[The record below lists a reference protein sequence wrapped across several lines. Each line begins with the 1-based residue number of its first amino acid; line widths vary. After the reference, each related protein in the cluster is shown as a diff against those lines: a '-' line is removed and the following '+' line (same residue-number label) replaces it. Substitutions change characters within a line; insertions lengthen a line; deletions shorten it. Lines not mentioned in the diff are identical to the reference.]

1 MVTSFAEWELDET
14 GYLQCD
20 YPLRTS
26 RCLQMENIG
35 DYSDM
40 FEVSVGIGVS
50 LCFMLYATFNPVRV
64 LPYAATGDD
73 GYQVKCGP
81 PRCRILSLASQ
92 LEQLNQRFTLKFKT
106 QVYMCNLLTT
116 SNSSPRQ
123 WQQVDADIA

>member
-40 FEVSVGIGVS
+40 FEVSVGIGVY

-92 LEQLNQRFTLKFKT
+92 PKRLDQRFTLKSKPKSICAT
-106 QVYMCNLLTT
+106 LTT
-116 SNSSPRQ
+116 SNSSPQQ

>member
-40 FEVSVGIGVS
+40 LEVSVGIGVY

-81 PRCRILSLASQ
+81 PRCRILSLAPQ
-92 LEQLNQRFTLKFKT
+92 PERLDQRFTLTFKT
-106 QVYMCNLLTT
+106 QVYVCNLLTT

-123 WQQVDADIA
+123 RQ